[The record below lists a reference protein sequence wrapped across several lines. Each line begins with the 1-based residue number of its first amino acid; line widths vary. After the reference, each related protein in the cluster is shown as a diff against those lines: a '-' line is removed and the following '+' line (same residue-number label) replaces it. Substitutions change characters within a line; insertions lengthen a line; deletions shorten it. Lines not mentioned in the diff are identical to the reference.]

1 MDVVGIIQGLIS
13 APFICI
19 GWIIVGIVAG
29 ALARRLMGARDY
41 PFVQDFIL
49 GIAGALV
56 GGFLAN
62 LFGLSRPDGG
72 ISAFLTS
79 IVIATIGAMVLIG
92 ARRVITGRR

>member
-1 MDVVGIIQGLIS
+1 MDIMGIIQGIIS

-19 GWIIVGIVAG
+19 GWVIVGILAG
-29 ALARRLMGARDY
+29 ALARRFMGSRDY
-41 PFVQDFIL
+41 PLIQDFLL

-72 ISAFLTS
+72 LSAFLTS
-79 IVIATIGAMVLIG
+79 IVVATVGAMLLIG
-92 ARRVITGRR
+92 VRRAITGRR